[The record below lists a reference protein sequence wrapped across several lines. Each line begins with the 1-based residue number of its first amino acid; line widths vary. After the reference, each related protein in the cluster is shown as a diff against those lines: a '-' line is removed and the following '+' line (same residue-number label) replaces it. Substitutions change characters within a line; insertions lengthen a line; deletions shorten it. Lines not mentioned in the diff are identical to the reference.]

1 MIARLTGRLVAVDGV
16 RCVIDVHGVGYEVLA
31 PARAVAPWRD
41 AGDAAVAYV
50 STQVREDAIT
60 LFGFSSDDDRA
71 LFVLLLGVT
80 GVGPR
85 LALACLDGMTSDALT
100 RALATGDVKRL
111 AQTPGIGKKTAER
124 LVLELKDKVGAVSM
138 VGGAAPA
145 APYVARAADPLAA
158 ALTGLGYDR
167 AEQDRAQAA
176 LREQDLGPDKP
187 IADRL
192 RAALKVLYKGAP

>member
-85 LALACLDGMTSDALT
+85 LALACLDGMTADALT

-124 LVLELKDKVGAVSM
+124 LVLELKDKVGGLSM
-138 VGGAAPA
+138 VGAAPA
-145 APYVARAADPLAA
+145 APYAPRAADPLTA

-187 IADRL
+187 ISDRL